1 MYVYIYIEVLFP
13 VMKRLKVPYMLSMA
27 IINLHLWCMFQ
38 ALGSPTIDLGEI
50 QETSTE
56 IFKGSGS
63 GYTEVW

>member
-1 MYVYIYIEVLFP
+1 MVITTTNHSEIVIMNQ
-13 VMKRLKVPYMLSMA
+13 V
-27 IINLHLWCMFQ
+27 NN
-38 ALGSPTIDLGEI
+38 LGSPTIDLGEI